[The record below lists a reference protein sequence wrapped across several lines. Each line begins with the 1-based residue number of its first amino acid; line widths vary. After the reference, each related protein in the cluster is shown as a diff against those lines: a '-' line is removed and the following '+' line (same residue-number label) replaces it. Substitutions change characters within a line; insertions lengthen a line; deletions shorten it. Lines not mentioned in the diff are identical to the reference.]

1 VEPQPALTPALAA
14 LRDRLRA
21 LPRRDGAALAGALAA
36 APITFDDVRG
46 FVRFD
51 GEDYVRA
58 LIHRDDDLELRL
70 HCWRSG
76 QASSLHGHGASA
88 CAFKII
94 RGTATETVLGD
105 RDRVWPP
112 GSVVVE
118 DQPRLHQVMNAGG
131 DALLTLHAYSPPLPV
146 DAASRRRGRDVVIVG
161 GGFAGVAVAYHLLRE
176 MGPDGRI
183 HLVEMG
189 PWLGRGIAYGVESEV
204 FRLNVPA
211 SRMSIDPA
219 APDDFVAFSGTRE
232 PHAFLGRA
240 LFARYVTA
248 RLAATV
254 RERPAKIRLWRGE
267 AVALTP
273 AGVVLRSGTTLPA
286 AAVVLATGIV
296 PRVTRDHWHA
306 KVIDAWDECA
316 LATLPN
322 QGRLL
327 LVGSGL
333 SALDV
338 LAFLDAQGFAG
349 EVTLISPRG
358 LLPLPH
364 EPVFAAQG
372 ATPLTAADLQQA
384 PRSLGPLV
392 RWVRATIESA
402 VQDGVPWQRAVDRL
416 RPHVS
421 ALYRALPPAHRARF
435 VRHVRPYWDVFR
447 HRAPAD
453 AMARVEAWARAGRLR
468 RLAGR
473 VTIDQGDRG
482 ELHVDIRERSGH
494 QRRERFDAM
503 VRCVGPALD
512 VAEAQTPLLR
522 SLIDGG
528 LATLVPHGLGIE
540 TTTDGRVVDGRG
552 EPSSRLYGIGAVRRA
567 SDWET
572 TSVPDIAR
580 HAQQLARAIAKL
592 ADGAAAKR

>member
-1 VEPQPALTPALAA
+1 VGSRSQQLTPALAA
-14 LRDRLRA
+14 LRDRLLA
-21 LPRRDGAALAGALAA
+21 LERRDGAALADALA

-46 FVRFD
+46 FVSFGD
-51 GEDYVRA
+51 QDYVRA
-58 LIHRDDDLELRL
+58 LIYRNDELELRL
-70 HCWRSG
+70 HCWRPG
-76 QASSLHGHGASA
+76 QSSSLHGHGASA

-105 RDRVWPP
+105 RDRVWAP
-112 GSVVVE
+112 GGIVVE
-118 DQPRLHQVMNAGG
+118 DQPRLHQVMNTGS
-131 DALLTLHAYSPPLPV
+131 DPLLTLHAYSPPLPV
-146 DAASRRRGRDVVIVG
+146 DAASPRRGRDVVIVG

-176 MGPDGRI
+176 MKGDGRI

-211 SRMSIDPA
+211 SRMSIDPD
-219 APDDFVAFSGTRE
+219 APDDFVAFSGASGE

-240 LFARYVTA
+240 LYARYVAA
-248 RLAATV
+248 RLASTV
-254 RERPAKIRLWRGE
+254 RGSAAKMRLWRGE
-267 AVALTP
+267 AVEVTAD
-273 AGVVLRSGTTLPA
+273 GVVLRSGTTLPA
-286 AAVVLATGIV
+286 ATVVLATGIV
-296 PRVTRDHWHA
+296 PRVTRPYWHA
-306 KVIDAWDECA
+306 KVVDAWDECA
-316 LATLPN
+316 LATLPK

-327 LVGSGL
+327 IVGSGL

-364 EPVFAAQG
+364 EAMFQAAP
-372 ATPLTAADLQQA
+372 PLSAADVQRA
-384 PRSLGPLV
+384 PRDLGPLV
-392 RWVRATIESA
+392 RWVRETIA
-402 VQDGVPWQRAVDRL
+402 AAARDGMPWQRAVDRL
-416 RPHVS
+416 RPHVV

-447 HRAPAD
+447 HRAPVD
-453 AMARVEAWARAGRLR
+453 TLERVETWARDGRLH

-473 VTIDQGDRG
+473 VTIDQHEAG
-482 ELHVDIRERSGH
+482 ELIVDIHERSGR

-540 TTTDGRVVDGRG
+540 TTPEGRVVDGRG

-580 HAQQLARAIAKL
+580 HAQQLARAIA
-592 ADGAAAKR
+592 RH

>member
-1 VEPQPALTPALAA
+1 MEPQPPQLTPALAA
-14 LRDRLRA
+14 LRDRLLAIR
-21 LPRRDGAALAGALAA
+21 RRDGAALAAALAA
-36 APITFDDVRG
+36 PVTFDDVRG
-46 FVRFD
+46 FVSFNE
-51 GEDYVRA
+51 EDYVRA
-58 LIHRDDDLELRL
+58 LIFRNDELELRL
-70 HCWRSG
+70 HCWRPG
-76 QASSLHGHGASA
+76 QSSSLHGHGASA

-105 RDRVWPP
+105 RDRVWAP
-112 GSVVVE
+112 GSIVVE
-118 DQPRLHQVMNAGG
+118 DQPRLHQVMNAGS

-146 DAASRRRGRDVVIVG
+146 DAASRRRGREVVVVG

-176 MGPDGRI
+176 MNADGRV

-219 APDDFVAFSGTRE
+219 APDDFLAFSGGGE

-248 RLAATV
+248 RLASAV
-254 RERPAKIRLWRGE
+254 RESAAKVRLWRGE
-267 AVALTP
+267 AVAVTP
-273 AGVVLRSGTTLPA
+273 NSVVLRSGTTLPA
-286 AAVVLATGIV
+286 AVVVLATGIV
-296 PRVTRDHWHA
+296 PRVTHPYWHA
-306 KVIDAWDECA
+306 KVVDAWDECA
-316 LATLPN
+316 LATLPK

-327 LVGSGL
+327 VVGSGL

-364 EPVFAAQG
+364 EPVFQAAP
-372 ATPLTAADLQQA
+372 ALTAAEVQRA
-384 PRSLGPLV
+384 PRALGPLV
-392 RWVRATIESA
+392 RWVRDTIAAA
-402 VQDGVPWQRAVDRL
+402 VRAGMPWQRAVDRL
-416 RPHVS
+416 RPHVVE
-421 ALYRALPPAHRARF
+421 LYRALPPAHRARF

-447 HRAPAD
+447 HRAPVD
-453 AMARVEAWARAGRLR
+453 ALERVETWEREGRLR

-473 VTIDQGDRG
+473 VAIDQHDLG
-482 ELHVDIRERSGH
+482 ELMVDIQERSGR

-503 VRCVGPALD
+503 VRCVGPALN
-512 VAEAQTPLLR
+512 VTEAQTPLLR

-540 TTTDGRVVDGRG
+540 TTPEGRVVDGRR

-580 HAQQLARAIAKL
+580 HAQQLARAIAK
-592 ADGAAAKR
+592 ASR

>member
-1 VEPQPALTPALAA
+1 VGPQPPQLTPALAA
-14 LRDRLRA
+14 LRDRLLA
-21 LPRRDGAALAGALAA
+21 LPRRDGAALAAALA

-51 GEDYVRA
+51 QDDYVRA
-58 LIHRDDDLELRL
+58 LVYRNDELELRL
-70 HCWRSG
+70 HCWRPG
-76 QASSLHGHGASA
+76 QSSSLHGHGASA

-105 RDRVWPP
+105 RDRVWAP
-112 GSVVVE
+112 GSIVVE
-118 DQPRLHQVMNAGG
+118 DQPRLHQVMNTGS
-131 DALLTLHAYSPPLPV
+131 DPLLTLHAYSPPLPV
-146 DAASRRRGRDVVIVG
+146 AAASRRHGRDVVIVG
-161 GGFAGVAVAYHLLRE
+161 GGFAGVAVAHHLLRE
-176 MGPDGRI
+176 MNADGRI

-211 SRMSIDPA
+211 SRMSIDPE
-219 APDDFVAFSGTRE
+219 APDDFVAFSGSRE

-240 LFARYVTA
+240 LYGRYVTA
-248 RLAATV
+248 RLAAAV
-254 RERPAKIRLWRGE
+254 RESPAKMRLWRGE
-267 AVALTP
+267 AVAVTP
-273 AGVVLRSGTTLPA
+273 DGVVLRSGTTLPA

-296 PRVTRDHWHA
+296 SRVTHPYWHA
-306 KVIDAWDECA
+306 KVVDAWDECA
-316 LATLPN
+316 LATLPK
-322 QGRLL
+322 QGHLL
-327 LVGSGL
+327 ILGSGL

-364 EPVFAAQG
+364 EPVW
-372 ATPLTAADLQQA
+372 TAVPALPADDVQRA
-384 PRSLGPLV
+384 PRALGPLL
-392 RWVRATIESA
+392 RWVRDTIAAA
-402 VQDGVPWQRAVDRL
+402 VRDGVPWQRAVDRL
-416 RPHVS
+416 RPHVV

-447 HRAPAD
+447 HRAPVD
-453 AMARVEAWARAGRLR
+453 ALERVDTWAREGRLR

-473 VTIDQGDRG
+473 VTIDRSNTG
-482 ELHVDIRERSGH
+482 ELVVDIFERSGR
-494 QRRERFDAM
+494 QRRQRFDAM

-522 SLIDGG
+522 SLIEGG

-540 TTTDGRVVDGRG
+540 TTPEGCVVDGRG
-552 EPSSRLYGIGAVRRA
+552 DPSPRLYGIGAVRRA

-572 TSVPDIAR
+572 TSVPDIAK
-580 HAQQLARAIAKL
+580 HAQQLARAIAGTKP
-592 ADGAAAKR
+592 